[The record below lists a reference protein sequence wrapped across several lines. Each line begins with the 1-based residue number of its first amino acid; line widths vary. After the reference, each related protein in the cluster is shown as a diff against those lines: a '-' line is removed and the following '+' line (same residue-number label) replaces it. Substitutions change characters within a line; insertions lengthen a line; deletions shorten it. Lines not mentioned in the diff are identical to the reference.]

1 MGEQESLS
9 WAVDACVGELDSHVA
24 PRALLEKLFCDPHCV
39 AFGPVHH
46 FIVGASLL
54 TALASARGASEEELV
69 AQLAELGVRSSSVP
83 GAACARW
90 GICGAAISTGMA
102 YAIVAGNEPLK
113 KEGWS
118 EGQEMVSAI
127 ATTIARSGAPRC
139 CKRDSRIAVD
149 EAARVFEHDFGVTF
163 PKAEHLPDECAYSE
177 RNSVCLGQDCPFYGI
192 R

>member
-1 MGEQESLS
+1 MDGEESMS
-9 WAVDACVGELDSHVA
+9 WAVDACVDELGNSVA
-24 PRALLEKLFCDPHCV
+24 PRTLLEKLFCDPHCV

-54 TALASARGASEEELV
+54 TALACARGTSKEDLV

-102 YAIVAGNEPLK
+102 YAIAAGNEPLK

-127 ATTIARSGAPRC
+127 AATIARSGAPRC

-149 EAARVFEHDFGVTF
+149 EAARVFEHDFGVAF
-163 PKAEHLPDECAYSE
+163 PKAEHISDKCAYSE
-177 RNSVCLGQDCPFYGI
+177 LNSVCLEQDCPFYVT